1 MNNLPRKTF
10 KKVTTSPELIEK
22 INLQN
27 KKLIDLFLKSKG
39 RKCSDATLKNY
50 KSDLNIFFCW
60 VLNNCDNKYFPDIK
74 KFEMS
79 DFFSY
84 TVDELQWSGKRFAR
98 MRSTLSSLSDVFLKF
113 FEDDYPRFRNYINS
127 VIEPIP
133 KEPVRE
139 KTVLSDE
146 EIKQLLDYLDSDEKF
161 VTEACVLALAIYSG
175 CRISELL
182 QFNIDTIDVNHLAY
196 GNSFL
201 ETTHKIRTK
210 GAGKQGKLL
219 NKYIIKDLF
228 LPYYNKYLQY
238 RAEIVKKTKTDS
250 KALFLQ
256 NTGKPIKVSTLRSWA
271 LSWENI
277 VGKPMYIH
285 ALRHLFVTTLTKK
298 GLSDELIISIVG
310 WSSAEMKKI
319 YTDID
324 DKDRNWDKDLSKLE
338 SFIKEEKEIE

>member
-22 INLQN
+22 INPKNQ
-27 KKLIDLFLKSKG
+27 KLIDLFLKSKG

-50 KSDLNIFFCW
+50 HSDLNIFFCW
-60 VLNNCDNKYFPDIK
+60 VVNNCENKYFPDIK

-84 TVDELQWSGKRFAR
+84 TIDELKWSGKRFAR

-113 FEDDYPRFRNYINS
+113 FEEDYPKFRNYINS

-139 KTVLSDE
+139 KTVLTDE
-146 EIKQLLDYLDSDEKF
+146 EIKKLLDYLDSNEKF

-175 CRISELL
+175 CRISELV
-182 QFNIDTIDVNHLAY
+182 QFNINTLDENVTAY
-196 GNSFL
+196 GNQFL

-210 GAGKQGKLL
+210 GSGKQGKLL

-228 LPYYNKYLQY
+228 MPYYKKYLNHRQ
-238 RAEIVKKTKTDS
+238 EIVEKTKS
-250 KALFLQ
+250 ESNALFLQ
-256 NTGKPIKVSTLRSWA
+256 NSGKPVKVSTLRSW
-271 LSWENI
+271 SEDWEKI
-277 VGKPMYIH
+277 VGKPMYLH
-285 ALRHLFVTTLTKK
+285 RT
-298 GLSDELIISIVG
+298 
-310 WSSAEMKKI
+310 
-319 YTDID
+319 
-324 DKDRNWDKDLSKLE
+324 
-338 SFIKEEKEIE
+338 